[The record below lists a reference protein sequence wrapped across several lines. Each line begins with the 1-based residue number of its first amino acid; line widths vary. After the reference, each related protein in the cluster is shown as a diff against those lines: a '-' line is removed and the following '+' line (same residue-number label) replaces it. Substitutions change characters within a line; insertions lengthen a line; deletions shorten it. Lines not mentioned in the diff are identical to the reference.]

1 MALIVNLM
9 RDPKKN
15 KPVKAEDFNPYTVK
29 EKAFLKAP
37 PFRSAGRLCQ
47 KVKLFLSFL
56 GFIKALFCKNVFIQ
70 GRNLFQY
77 FRHVLLGND
86 PYSLIVNTKIMV

>member
-1 MALIVNLM
+1 MTLRELAALADARGRFEWEQTASLMALIVNLM

-37 PFRSAGRLCQ
+37 LSVLRDVFV
-47 KVKLFLSFL
+47 KVN
-56 GFIKALFCKNVFIQ
+56 A
-70 GRNLFQY
+70 
-77 FRHVLLGND
+77 
-86 PYSLIVNTKIMV
+86 